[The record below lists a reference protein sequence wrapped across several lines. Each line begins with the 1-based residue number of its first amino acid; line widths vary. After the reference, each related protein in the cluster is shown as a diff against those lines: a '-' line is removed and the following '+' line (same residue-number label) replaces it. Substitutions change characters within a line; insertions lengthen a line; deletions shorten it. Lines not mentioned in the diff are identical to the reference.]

1 MFHVELGN
9 RGNGGMFHVEQPQLS
24 ALLHRSIQTW
34 RATIRPPVISL
45 TRYSTLLAQPALRS
59 AILASMLGRLPI
71 GITGLAILMLA
82 QDTSGSFGHGGA
94 VAACYV
100 AGLAT
105 VGPMFGRL
113 IDRYGPRTALLA
125 CAFAFPASLAAL
137 VVALTSS
144 APLWMAFTAAATSG
158 ACFPPITVCMRTFFK
173 QQLKEDLL
181 LTTAYSLESVVIEL
195 IFILGPVIVAVFVAL
210 ASPAAAVLFAAAC
223 GCAGTLMFQRS
234 RALAHWR
241 IAERSPA
248 GPLGEPRAK
257 ASLFG
262 PLADAG
268 FLPLLAVIVC
278 YACAFGLVEIGTMAY
293 ALESGSAA
301 FAGVLLGIM
310 SIGSAAGGLVYGSRS
325 WRLPLTRQFPLMLA
339 IMGLGIA
346 PLALLASPWM
356 FSLWCLAAG
365 VAMAPALIMQS
376 MLVAKSARPEHSTE
390 AFTWSSTGL
399 LAGVGLG
406 LTIGGALLE
415 YTQSPA
421 VFMAAAALSLAAA
434 ALALPLV
441 KPRNP
446 ERGNAASP
454 VSPS

>member
-1 MFHVELGN
+1 
-9 RGNGGMFHVEQPQLS
+9 
-24 ALLHRSIQTW
+24 
-34 RATIRPPVISL
+34 VISL
-45 TRYSTLLAQPALRS
+45 ARYSALLAQPALRS
-59 AILASMLGRLPI
+59 AIAASVLGRLPI

-82 QDTSGSFGHGGA
+82 QDTSGSFGRGGA

-105 VGPMFGRL
+105 VAPLFGRL
-113 IDRYGPRTALLA
+113 IDRYGPRSTLLV
-125 CAFAFPASLAAL
+125 CAFAFPAALAAL

-144 APLWMAFTAAATSG
+144 APLWVAFALAATTG

-173 QQLKEDLL
+173 QRLKEDMLL
-181 LTTAYSLESVVIEL
+181 ATAYSLESVVIEL

-241 IAERSPA
+241 I
-248 GPLGEPRAK
+248 EPRGK

-268 FLPLLAVIVC
+268 FVPLLAVIVC
-278 YACAFGLVEIGTMAY
+278 YASAFGLVEIGTTAY
-293 ALESGSAA
+293 ATESGSPAL
-301 FAGVLLGIM
+301 AGILLGIM

-325 WRLPLTRQFPLMLA
+325 WRLPLARQFPLMLA
-339 IMGLGIA
+339 IMGLGVA
-346 PLALLASPWM
+346 PLALLASPWA
-356 FSLWCLAAG
+356 FALWCVAAG
-365 VAMAPALIMQS
+365 IAMAPALIMQS
-376 MLVAKSARPEHSTE
+376 MLVAKSSRPEHSTE

-415 YTQSPA
+415 YAKSPA
-421 VFMAAAALSLAAA
+421 VFAAAAMLSLAAGS
-434 ALALPLV
+434 LALLLV
-441 KPRNP
+441 KRN
-446 ERGNAASP
+446 S
-454 VSPS
+454 